1 MSTREARF
9 TLDTRRPCHLRGGES
24 SLRWRMLLKRGFRW
38 LVPSSS
44 RGEERALHVIKLSLG
59 IGVDTPQSVS
69 GLSSI
74 AARKIFRIA
83 APLSHAIVFFLQCS
97 HWCNCVGL
105 RRSLSE
111 KSRGRGSL
119 TSHRTTKRWFFLS
132 GGGRGWL
139 GGVASSVFSG
149 W

>member
-44 RGEERALHVIKLSLG
+44 RGEESALHVIKLSLG
-59 IGVDTPQSVS
+59 IGVDTPQSAS

-139 GGVASSVFSG
+139 GRVASSVFSG